1 MTTVH
6 TRPLEAILSIPGA
19 DKLRKIPGMQAV
31 LAKPI
36 SVDCV
41 AAVAAAAALG
51 VLDDWAIHLKPR
63 ITADENEKNNRGI
76 ILSIPEITKAFREL
90 HL

>member
-1 MTTVH
+1 VYYTY
-6 TRPLEAILSIPGA
+6 RPLEAILSIPGA
-19 DKLRKIPGMQAV
+19 DKLRELPGMRAV

-41 AAVAAAAALG
+41 GAVAAAASLG
-51 VLDDWAIHLKPR
+51 VLDDWAINLR
-63 ITADENEKNNRGI
+63 SRTAGDDKVRNTRGN

-90 HL
+90 NL